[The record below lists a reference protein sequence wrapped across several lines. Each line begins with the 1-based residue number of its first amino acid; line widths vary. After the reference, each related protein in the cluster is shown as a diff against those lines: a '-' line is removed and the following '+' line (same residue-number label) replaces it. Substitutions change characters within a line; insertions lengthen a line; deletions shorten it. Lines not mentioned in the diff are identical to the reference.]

1 MEAKQKAKELVDRFS
16 QYCDGSIDDEVFAAY
31 DIKFGK
37 GKRKFIDVAKFAK
50 FYHAKQCALIAVD
63 EIIKSSPSLPIL
75 SDNGTFGSD
84 IEESTKYWNEVKEEI
99 QKL

>member
-1 MEAKQKAKELVDRFS
+1 MEAKEKAKKLVDRYDSTLTYLESKAKAKE
-16 QYCDGSIDDEVFAAY
+16 
-31 DIKFGK
+31 
-37 GKRKFIDVAKFAK
+37 
-50 FYHAKQCALIAVD
+50 CALIAVD

-99 QKL
+99 NKL